1 MQRGERILIH
11 AATGGV
17 GLAAVQIAMQAGAE
31 IFATAGSEQKREYL
45 RALGVR
51 HVFSSRQ
58 PGFASEIRELTGGKG
73 VDLVL
78 NSLAGDFIDAGF
90 DVLAEGGRFIE
101 IGKTGIWTH
110 ERADALGKSIQYHV
124 VDLGIVMQEDPE
136 RIQPQ
141 LLKISSAIQ
150 AGSLQPLPSHVF
162 DFDDAA
168 PAFRFMAQAKHIG
181 KIVLRH
187 AGAMRISADAAYL
200 VTGGLGALGL
210 HVARWLV
217 QHGARHLL
225 LLGRNSP
232 SPEAANAI
240 SALRGAGVRV
250 EIRAVDVSNRSQLE
264 AVLSEVQVTMP
275 PLCGI
280 VHAAGV
286 LDDGILTQQTW
297 SRFEQVMA
305 PKVAGAWNLHEL
317 TRHAPLDFF
326 LLFSSMASL
335 TGSPGQS
342 GYAAGNSFLDAFA
355 HYRRAR
361 GLTALSI
368 NWGAWPDAGMAAK
381 VETQGRRRVLPAI
394 RPMPEQ
400 DCLSCLTLAAA
411 QNCAQLAIADVD
423 WAKWENPTRLLSSL
437 VRHAPVPEAAPAQ
450 DGILER
456 LSSAP
461 ESNRRKVLLEYLRG
475 EALDVLGLGKSHF
488 IDERQPLVRMGL
500 DSLMAVEFRN
510 RLVVS
515 LKRPLTATLLFD
527 YPNLG
532 RLADYLQEREAPR
545 QAAAP
550 ETKDSYAETID
561 SLTDAQAE
569 ELLREELGQSS

>member
-1 MQRGERILIH
+1 
-11 AATGGV
+11 
-17 GLAAVQIAMQAGAE
+17 
-31 IFATAGSEQKREYL
+31 
-45 RALGVR
+45 
-51 HVFSSRQ
+51 
-58 PGFASEIRELTGGKG
+58 
-73 VDLVL
+73 
-78 NSLAGDFIDAGF
+78 
-90 DVLAEGGRFIE
+90 
-101 IGKTGIWTH
+101 
-110 ERADALGKSIQYHV
+110 
-124 VDLGIVMQEDPE
+124 
-136 RIQPQ
+136 
-141 LLKISSAIQ
+141 
-150 AGSLQPLPSHVF
+150 
-162 DFDDAA
+162 
-168 PAFRFMAQAKHIG
+168 
-181 KIVLRH
+181 VLRH
-187 AGAMRISADAAYL
+187 PGSLRISADATYL

-217 QHGARHLL
+217 EHGARNLL
-225 LLGRNSP
+225 LVGRSSP
-232 SPEAANAI
+232 SPEAAKVV
-240 SALRGAGVRV
+240 SDLRGAGARM
-250 EIRAVDVSNRSQLE
+250 EIRAADVSNRAQLE
-264 AVLSEVQVTMP
+264 AILAEIRASMP
-275 PLCGI
+275 PLRGI

-297 SRFEQVMA
+297 SRFEQVMS

-317 TRHAPLDFF
+317 TRHASLDFF

-342 GYAAGNSFLDAFA
+342 GYASANSFLDAFA
-355 HYRRAR
+355 HYRMAR
-361 GLTALSI
+361 GLTAMSI
-368 NWGAWPDAGMAAK
+368 NWGAWPDGGMAAK

-411 QNCAQLAIADVD
+411 QSCAQLAIADVD

-437 VRHAPVPEAAPAQ
+437 VRHVPVAVAAPEK

-461 ESNRRKVLLEYLRG
+461 ASNRRKVLLEYLRG

-488 IDERQPLVRMGL
+488 IDERQPLVRLGL

-515 LKRPLTATLLFD
+515 LKRQLTATLLFD

-532 RLADYLQEREAPR
+532 RLADYLEAREAS
-545 QAAAP
+545 QQTAIQ

>member
-1 MQRGERILIH
+1 MRSGERVLIH

-31 IFATAGSEQKREYL
+31 IFATAGNEQKREYL
-45 RALGVR
+45 RSLGVQ
-51 HVFSSRQ
+51 HVFSSRK
-58 PGFASEIRELTGGKG
+58 PGFASEIRARTGGKG
-73 VDLVL
+73 VDLIL
-78 NSLAGDFIDAGF
+78 NSLAGDFIEEGF
-90 DVLAEGGRFIE
+90 DILAKRGRFIE
-101 IGKTGIWTH
+101 IGKTGIWSH
-110 ERADALGKSIQYHV
+110 ERVAALGKSLQYHV
-124 VDLGIVMQEDPE
+124 VDLGIVMQDEPD

-141 LLKISSAIQ
+141 LLKIANAVES
-150 AGSLQPLPSHVF
+150 GLLQPLPSHVF

-187 AGAMRISADAAYL
+187 PSPLRISAHATYL

-210 HVARWLV
+210 HVARRLV
-217 QHGARHLL
+217 EQGARNLL
-225 LLGRNSP
+225 LIGRSSP
-232 SPEAANAI
+232 SPNAA
-240 SALRGAGVRV
+240 SALSELRDAGVRV
-250 EIRAVDVSNRSQLE
+250 EIRAADVSDRAQLE
-264 AVLSEVQVTMP
+264 TIFNEIHAAMP
-275 PLCGI
+275 PLRGV
-280 VHAAGV
+280 VHAAGI
-286 LDDGILTQQTW
+286 LDDGIVTQQTW
-297 SRFEQVMA
+297 NRFQRVMA

-342 GYAAGNSFLDAFA
+342 GYAAGNAFLDAFA

-394 RPMPEQ
+394 RPMAEQ

-411 QNCAQLAIADVD
+411 QSSAQLAIADVD
-423 WAKWENPTRLLSSL
+423 WSKWQNPTHLLSSL
-437 VRHAPVPEAAPAQ
+437 VRHAPASEKIAAQ
-450 DGILER
+450 DGILDR

-461 ESNRRKVLLEYLRG
+461 IANRRKILLEYLRG
-475 EALDVLGLGKSHF
+475 EALEVLGLGKSHF

-515 LKRPLTATLLFD
+515 LELPLTATLLFD

-532 RLADYLQEREAPR
+532 RLTDYLAERGGAH
-545 QAAAP
+545 QASP
-550 ETKDSYAETID
+550 TETKDSYAETLD
-561 SLTDAQAE
+561 SLSDEQAE
-569 ELLREELGQSS
+569 ELLKAELGQSS